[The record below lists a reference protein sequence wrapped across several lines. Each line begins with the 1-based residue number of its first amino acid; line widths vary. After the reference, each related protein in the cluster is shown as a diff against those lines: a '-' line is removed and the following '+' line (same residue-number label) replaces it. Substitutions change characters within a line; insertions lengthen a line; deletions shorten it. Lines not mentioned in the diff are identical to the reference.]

1 MFVPSKTPRA
11 IVDRLYQETVQVLAL
26 KEVRD
31 SMARLGAEPMP
42 MRPEE
47 FDALIRNEIQTN
59 AELVKTAGI
68 QAQ

>member
-1 MFVPSKTPRA
+1 
-11 IVDRLYQETVQVLAL
+11 
-26 KEVRD
+26 
-31 SMARLGAEPMP
+31 MP

>member
-1 MFVPSKTPRA
+1 
-11 IVDRLYQETVQVLAL
+11 VLAL